1 MLALLE
7 FWLYGIAL
15 ACMLF
20 SSLRDIKT
28 MEVPDFS
35 SYFMIASGVGLRLL
49 YSLSIWNFWAVLD
62 GLLGLAFFSGVGLL
76 MYYGGQWGGGDAK
89 IMMGFGALAGLGLRS
104 GLFPILSFIVMLV
117 CGSLLGLA
125 YSAYHYFKN
134 FKKCNS
140 QISSMLREK
149 RNRILSAF
157 SWTLSLILI
166 MFSIFTGTL
175 GFAVILASGLVL
187 LLFYLSIWLAAVQE
201 VSMVK
206 MVSPEFLVE
215 GDWLAED
222 LKIKGRV
229 IVPKSRTGLEERE
242 IRRIMRFYRRG
253 KIRRV
258 KVKYGMPFVPSFFL
272 GLLVS
277 LIFRSRI
284 LIISDFIRMLL

>member
-76 MYYGGQWGGGDAK
+76 MYYWGQWGGGDAK
-89 IMMGFGALAGLGLRS
+89 IMMGFGALAGLGIRG
-104 GLFPILSFIVMLV
+104 GLFSVLSFIVMLV

-140 QISSMLREK
+140 RISSMLREK

-157 SWTLSLILI
+157 SWTVSLILI
-166 MFSIFTGTL
+166 MFSG
-175 GFAVILASGLVL
+175 G
-187 LLFYLSIWLAAVQE
+187 
-201 VSMVK
+201 
-206 MVSPEFLVE
+206 
-215 GDWLAED
+215 
-222 LKIKGRV
+222 
-229 IVPKSRTGLEERE
+229 
-242 IRRIMRFYRRG
+242 
-253 KIRRV
+253 
-258 KVKYGMPFVPSFFL
+258 
-272 GLLVS
+272 
-277 LIFRSRI
+277 
-284 LIISDFIRMLL
+284 